1 MTLERIKRRS
11 MLLVRGSEEEE
22 EKKLIIQDMQCLNKE
37 TRSLYT

>member
-1 MTLERIKRRS
+1 

-22 EKKLIIQDMQCLNKE
+22 KKIIIQDMQCLNKE